1 MMLLSV
7 AFMAVKPLAFLAA
20 PTLGLLM
27 AAQLIQ
33 MPGYGF
39 FTPAAVYY
47 ANESVPAADRV
58 RGQTIMMTASNGL
71 GGMAGNLL
79 AGYVVDWGGVSAL
92 LWVCFGFGLLGT
104 ALALASVRT
113 AKK

>member
-1 MMLLSV
+1 
-7 AFMAVKPLAFLAA
+7 
-20 PTLGLLM
+20 
-27 AAQLIQ
+27 
-33 MPGYGF
+33 
-39 FTPAAVYY
+39 
-47 ANESVPAADRV
+47 
-58 RGQTIMMTASNGL
+58 MMTASNGL

-104 ALALASVRT
+104 ALALASVWT